1 MKYTNSLTIILF
13 LFPLLSLATISE
25 YDNFKIVDNKW
36 WIERQTMYSPKE
48 IGGKYNASIS
58 FNLTLSN
65 LPENN
70 ATITVAIFP
79 SEQIS
84 KYGKVIGQTRV
95 YCDDKGEFISDV
107 EEDELFIFSVNKSAK
122 IEGSFNN
129 INSTSIYN
137 VIIAFC
143 DLKDQLV
150 IEKGTLTFLNAH
162 GYLPASRYKLLT
174 FFGVSIFFYIIL
186 AIGFGVL
193 MFIHRKQ
200 LLKLQY
206 GILAIIL
213 LGVFESIAAYNYYKQ
228 VNNHG
233 TQSIVPLVFF
243 IGFSLFKK
251 TFARF
256 LLLIIS
262 MGFGVTKYTL
272 GETKKRIWLLT
283 GAYFVFSSILEIID
297 TKQSLSKVQTISTFN
312 LLLIVIP
319 VSIVDTIFLYWTF
332 VSLIRT
338 MQQLTLRRQVVKIK
352 LYKKFIIGLAVA
364 ALVSFVIILYQMI
377 SNLTRYQENTWQNQ
391 WVVIALWNMI
401 FFSLLAYFSFLWRPT
416 KNNTRYGYAEVYA
429 DDDDENFD
437 DENQVQLESIHVSTE
452 ERKSENEREKN
463 IVSNNQNIGS
473 FERRLGQFSID
484 DQEYEDQIRKM
495 E

>member
-1 MKYTNSLTIILF
+1 
-13 LFPLLSLATISE
+13 
-25 YDNFKIVDNKW
+25 
-36 WIERQTMYSPKE
+36 
-48 IGGKYNASIS
+48 
-58 FNLTLSN
+58 
-65 LPENN
+65 
-70 ATITVAIFP
+70 
-79 SEQIS
+79 
-84 KYGKVIGQTRV
+84 
-95 YCDDKGEFISDV
+95 
-107 EEDELFIFSVNKSAK
+107 
-122 IEGSFNN
+122 
-129 INSTSIYN
+129 
-137 VIIAFC
+137 
-143 DLKDQLV
+143 
-150 IEKGTLTFLNAH
+150 
-162 GYLPASRYKLLT
+162 
-174 FFGVSIFFYIIL
+174 
-186 AIGFGVL
+186 
-193 MFIHRKQ
+193 
-200 LLKLQY
+200 
-206 GILAIIL
+206 
-213 LGVFESIAAYNYYKQ
+213 
-228 VNNHG
+228 
-233 TQSIVPLVFF
+233 
-243 IGFSLFKK
+243 
-251 TFARF
+251 
-256 LLLIIS
+256 

-473 FERRLGQFSID
+473 FERYVSIF
-484 DQEYEDQIRKM
+484 ILLLSI
-495 E
+495 